1 MPKLVKFT
9 LSILLFLCL
18 IDWPYGYYQ
27 FVRLSAMIGFTYLA
41 YEAFIED
48 QKVELIFFLLLTLL
62 FQPLIKISLGRT
74 LWNAV
79 DVLVG
84 LGLIASAI
92 RDNRSKINN

>member
-1 MPKLVKFT
+1 MPRAVKLT

-27 FVRLSAMIGFTYLA
+27 FVRLSAMLGFTYLA
-41 YEAFIED
+41 YEAFLED
-48 QKVELIFFLLLTLL
+48 HKIELITMLLLTLL

-74 LWNAV
+74 LWNVV

-84 LGLIASAI
+84 IGLLLSAFLKKS
-92 RDNRSKINN
+92 DT